1 MLRSTSAWRGSAK
14 PSSTGAPSTAQLAR
28 RAVTWAT
35 ARQGNPDYALR
46 CLAFVE
52 DAYER
57 SNSIE
62 LQGTASAAESAA
74 LYDLRPYDPDAPPSA
89 GAYVFYA
96 CGGPVDGVRHEWGHV
111 GLAMG
116 DGNVVHAW
124 DVVRIDDALAISA
137 LPPAP
142 GWDAPRLIGWATP
155 DQVLRDHVSREWD
168 AGR

>member
-1 MLRSTSAWRGSAK
+1 VWRGSAK
-14 PSSTGAPSTAQLAR
+14 PSSAGAPSTAELAT
-28 RAVTWAT
+28 RAIAWAT

-74 LYDLRPYDPDAPPSA
+74 LYDLRPYDTGAPPTA

-111 GLAMG
+111 GLALG
-116 DGNVVHAW
+116 DGSVVHAW
-124 DVVRIDDALAISA
+124 DVVRIDDALAIPA

-155 DQVLRDHVSREWD
+155 EQVLRGHLSRQWD
-168 AGR
+168 ARP

>member
-1 MLRSTSAWRGSAK
+1 MSAWRGSAK
-14 PSSTGAPSTAQLAR
+14 PSSRSAPASAAELAK
-28 RAVTWAT
+28 RAIAWAS
-35 ARQGNPDYALR
+35 AHQGDPDYALR

-57 SNSIE
+57 SNAIE

-74 LYDLRPYDPDAPPSA
+74 LYELRPYDAESPPPS

-96 CGGPVDGVRHEWGHV
+96 CGGPVEGVRREWGHV
-111 GLAMG
+111 GLAL
-116 DGNVVHAW
+116 GNGRLVHAW
-124 DVVRIDDALAISA
+124 DVVRIDDARAIPD

-155 DQVLRDHVSREWD
+155 EDVLRGSTPRDWD
-168 AGR
+168 AA